1 MAQTA
6 IDFYFIG
13 LLVERGGIRE
23 GMRDVTA
30 DKFVHIGV
38 CVCVCVCKCLK
49 ACCAFLLMAVS
60 LRLFLF

>member
-23 GMRDVTA
+23 GLRDVTL
-30 DKFVHIGV
+30 KLSLLVVKSV
-38 CVCVCVCKCLK
+38 CVCVC
-49 ACCAFLLMAVS
+49 ACAHTCV
-60 LRLFLF
+60 